1 MIYPTLTI
9 GLTILAAYSLLLLEC
24 FLPSGGVLAV
34 ASVLCLLGAVAL
46 GFSTNTTTGL
56 LVVLI
61 IVVGTPILIRF
72 LVLLWPS
79 TRIGRK
85 ILNRSATK
93 RNGSAVAISDNS
105 DANAVLIGANGIA
118 VTDLKPNGIARI
130 RGRKWD
136 VITEGEFVPEGSQI
150 LVTRE
155 EMGRLHVRGTLGIPV
170 NTPTAATL
178 EQPIEFALDSN
189 QQGPES

>member
-46 GFSTNTTTGL
+46 GFSTNATTCL

-72 LVLLWPS
+72 LVILWPS

-85 ILNRSATK
+85 ILNRSATI
-93 RNGSAVAISDNS
+93 RDGSADAISDNS

-130 RGRKWD
+130 RGRQWD
-136 VITEGEFVPEGSQI
+136 VITEGEFVPEGSPI